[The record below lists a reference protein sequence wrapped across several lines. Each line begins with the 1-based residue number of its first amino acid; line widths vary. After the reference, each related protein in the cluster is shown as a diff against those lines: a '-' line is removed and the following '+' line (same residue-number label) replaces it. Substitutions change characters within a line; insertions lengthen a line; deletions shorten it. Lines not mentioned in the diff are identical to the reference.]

1 MMQIPDLRNALV
13 AAPVYQ
19 RFQRLVTGNHYARFV
34 NEYLR
39 PEAGQRILDI
49 GCGPADILPYL
60 LDVEYVG
67 VDLSP
72 QYIASARRRFGDRGQ
87 FHCRRIC
94 KTSMGDLGAFDLV
107 IAHGIVHHLDDAE
120 ALHLFR
126 LAGISLGREG
136 RLVTLDGCFVEGQSR
151 VSRQLLSMDRGQFM
165 RDEEGYLQLAHK
177 FFAHVS
183 VHIRHDLIRVP
194 YTHIIMQCTS

>member
-13 AAPVYQ
+13 AAPVYR
-19 RFQRLVTGNHYARFV
+19 RFQQLVTGNHYARFV

-72 QYIASARRRFGDRGQ
+72 QYIASAHRRFGNRGQ
-87 FHCRRIC
+87 FHCRGVC
-94 KTSMGDLGAFDLV
+94 ETSIGDLGAFDLV
-107 IAHGIVHHLDDAE
+107 LGHGIVHHLDDAE
-120 ALHLFR
+120 ALHLFQHVWTWR
-126 LAGISLGREG
+126 TSYTQKFLQNIRIKIAHMNYVIFLNVKFLEKHE
-136 RLVTLDGCFVEGQSR
+136 L
-151 VSRQLLSMDRGQFM
+151 LLSCQFRSM
-165 RDEEGYLQLAHK
+165 KKSMSG
-177 FFAHVS
+177 VT
-183 VHIRHDLIRVP
+183 I
-194 YTHIIMQCTS
+194 T